1 MKPMTIM
8 SYTTHTNRYGRGEWE
23 TPSHNNGEIPDQKP
37 RDDNDAGNGRNRK
50 KWLVIEKGASSSQKG
65 NPRKHCNQHSSVGN
79 MKFYEVEHNGSIYA
93 VRSVVTVVIRA
104 TQKMIIF
111 YSYRRTTAATTPSS
125 YRCSCETGWCL
136 TDCEDDPFP
145 FPGLTRRLG
154 LDFDCGATMTAKFS
168 PNRHL
173 VGAEKRVGCSG

>member
-1 MKPMTIM
+1 MNILSHETDDDNEL
-8 SYTTHTNRYGRGEWE
+8 YNTHQPIWMGEWE

-93 VRSVVTVVIRA
+93 VRSVVDVVIRT

-111 YSYRRTTAATTPSS
+111 YSYRD
-125 YRCSCETGWCL
+125 G
-136 TDCEDDPFP
+136 
-145 FPGLTRRLG
+145 RRQ
-154 LDFDCGATMTAKFS
+154 
-168 PNRHL
+168 R
-173 VGAEKRVGCSG
+173 